1 MDVTRPRLAAP
12 VVSAPAGGAIL
23 RGMRFF
29 NTSGPVVPARHY
41 ALPPLARLDLDEVR
55 QLIWQDRYFVLHA
68 PRQTGKTSA
77 LLALRNL
84 LNREGD
90 VRCVYANVEGAQ
102 TARENVGE
110 TMRTLL
116 SVLAEEAE
124 ATLGDSSLPDRWSGV
139 LDSSGPH
146 DALRTAL
153 VRWTAAAAKPLV
165 LLLDEVDAL
174 VGDSLISVLRQ
185 LRSGYPKRPERFPSS
200 VVLCGV
206 RDVRD
211 YRIHASSEKEVITG
225 GSAFNIKAESLRLG
239 DFGEEEVRTLL
250 TQHTEET
257 GQAFTEGA
265 LAAVWEETRGQPW
278 LVNALAYQ
286 VCFRNRDARNRSR
299 TVTKEMVLTARE
311 ALILRR
317 DTHLDQLADKLG
329 EPRVQRVIEPILT
342 GSSPGGIPPAD
353 LEYVRDLGLVTTAG
367 GQIAVANPIYAEV
380 IPRELTWAK
389 QVSIALKPAWYIRE
403 DGSLDVAALLRG
415 FQQFFRENAEHW
427 VDRFD
432 YREAG
437 PQAAGVFAAGVEQR
451 GEDRAG
457 VWVGAGP
464 GGPGGGLAVER
475 DGGEDGGGVQGR
487 ENPPRPDDPGGGA
500 ADPGVHGPG
509 RDRGGTPGGV
519 RPPGGPEPGGADLP
533 ARGGVRGRSRHRLGH
548 VALDSHAPE

>member
-1 MDVTRPRLAAP
+1 
-12 VVSAPAGGAIL
+12 
-23 RGMRFF
+23 MRFF
-29 NTSGPVVPARHY
+29 NTSGPVDPADHY
-41 ALPPLARLDLDEVR
+41 FIPPLDRLDAEEIR
-55 QLIWQDRYFVLHA
+55 WLILQKRYFLLHA

-77 LLALRNL
+77 LLALRDL

-116 SVLAEEAE
+116 SVLTEEAE

-153 VRWTAAAAKPLV
+153 VRWTAAAPKPLV

-174 VGDSLISVLRQ
+174 VGDSLVSVLRQ
-185 LRSGYPKRPERFPSS
+185 LRSGYPKRPERFPAS

-225 GSAFNIKAESLRLG
+225 GSAFNIKAESFRLG
-239 DFGEEEVRTLL
+239 DFDEGDVRTLL
-250 TQHTEET
+250 GQHTEET
-257 GQAFTEGA
+257 EQAFTEGA
-265 LAAVWEETRGQPW
+265 LAAVWEQTRGQPW

-286 VCFRNRDARNRSR
+286 TCFRNREARNRRR
-299 TVTKEMVLTARE
+299 TVTKEMILEARE

-329 EPRVQRVIEPILT
+329 EPRVRRVIEPLLS
-342 GSSPGGIPPAD
+342 GVLAPDRIPDDD
-353 LEYVRDLGLVTTAG
+353 LQYVRDLGL
-367 GQIAVANPIYAEV
+367 IAADRPVRVANPIYREV
-380 IPRELTWAK
+380 IPRTLTWNT
-389 QVSIALKPAWYIRE
+389 QEWLMVKPAWYIRE

-437 PQAAGVFAAGVEQR
+437 PQLLLQAYLQRVVNSGGRIEREYGLGRGRVDLVVVWPGNGMEEKTVVECKVVRTHPGRTIREGMRQTR
-451 GEDRAG
+451 AYMDRAG
-457 VWVGAGP
+457 SAAGH
-464 GGPGGGLAVER
+464 LVVFDR
-475 DGGEDGGGVQGR
+475 R
-487 ENPPRPDDPGGGA
+487 E
-500 ADPGVHGPG
+500 
-509 RDRGGTPGGV
+509 
-519 RPPGGPEPGGADLP
+519 
-533 ARGGVRGRSRHRLGH
+533 GRSWEERIFRREEGAETG
-548 VALDSHAPE
+548 VVTVWGM